1 MFKKSNEQTM
11 KEAIDL
17 LMETYRLKEK
27 YAEVNIVESW
37 AQIMGPTVA
46 NLTTEIYIRN
56 KKLYICLDSAVL
68 RKELSMA
75 KEKIIEVVNEKAGAR
90 TILDVI
96 FL

>member
-1 MFKKSNEQTM
+1 MFKKSNEQNM

-17 LMETYRLKEK
+17 LMDTYKLKEK

-37 AQIMGPTVA
+37 SQIMGPTVA
-46 NLTTEIYIRN
+46 NLTTEVYVRQ
-56 KKLYICLDSAVL
+56 KKLFIRLDSAVL

-75 KEKIIEVVNEKAGAR
+75 KEKIIEVINEHTGAQ
-90 TILDVI
+90 TIIDVI